1 MIGSGRSQVVHVD
14 ARDARQLCESLRS
27 PGIARVPVARRCKTA
42 NRFLAPPFPP
52 HRSSPPMSEHT
63 SPHADAAHSNRLVVY
78 AALAGNFAI
87 AVTKLVAA
95 GITGSSSM
103 LSEGVH
109 SLVDSANEL
118 LLLYG
123 LRRAALPPSPAFP
136 FGHGRELY
144 FWAFIVA
151 LLVFALGAVVSIYEG
166 ISHILDPEPVAR
178 PLVAYAVL
186 GLALLFEGMSWT
198 VAFRAFRR
206 SKGRFGYVQAFRR
219 SKDPTTFSVLFE
231 DTAALIGLVIALA
244 GVSASHL
251 LGMPVLDGVASLCI
265 GGVLAVAALLL
276 ARETKALLLGES
288 ANPEV
293 RDAILQLAA
302 RDPDVRAANGVFT
315 TQLGPHQ
322 IVAALS
328 LEFEDALDTGRIEA
342 CVQRVEAAVKA
353 AHPEVLALFVKP
365 QTPETWRQRML
376 ALQRGR

>member
-1 MIGSGRSQVVHVD
+1 
-14 ARDARQLCESLRS
+14 
-27 PGIARVPVARRCKTA
+27 
-42 NRFLAPPFPP
+42 
-52 HRSSPPMSEHT
+52 MSEQPAPST
-63 SPHADAAHSNRLVVY
+63 TPQRSNRLVVY
-78 AALAGNFAI
+78 AALAGNLAI

-118 LLLYG
+118 LLLHG
-123 LRRAALPPSPAFP
+123 LRRAALPPTPAFP

-151 LLVFALGAVVSIYEG
+151 LLVFALGAVISFYEG
-166 ISHILDPEPVAR
+166 ISHILDPEPMTR
-178 PLVAYAVL
+178 PVVAYVVL
-186 GLALLFEGMSWT
+186 ALALLFEGMSWT

-206 SKGRFGYVQAFRR
+206 TKGRFGYVQAFRR
-219 SKDPTTFSVLFE
+219 SKDPTTFTVLFE
-231 DTAALIGLVIALA
+231 DTAALLGLLIALA

-251 LGMPVLDGVASLCI
+251 LEMPVLDGVASLCI

-293 RDAILQLAA
+293 RDAILRLAA
-302 RDPDVRAANGVFT
+302 QDPGVRTANGVFT

-322 IVAALS
+322 VVAALS
-328 LEFEDALDTGRIEA
+328 AEFEDGMTTAEIET
-342 CVQRVEAAVKA
+342 CVQRIEAAVKA
-353 AHPEVLALFVKP
+353 GHPEVLALFVKP
-365 QTPETWRQRML
+365 QTPEVWRQRAT